1 MFDTSFK
8 NIDEESRG
16 AIEYRDAHQEQ
27 LRERTRNFHG
37 PFYDNRSADSNPEN
51 HAFEYISLYVPRTI
65 YDNPKVKEIKDKMPE
80 FDYNPQP
87 ADDGVA
93 REERPEVSLENGAR
107 YQGQWN
113 K

>member
-1 MFDTSFK
+1 MRGCIDRKKVQRAYGFK
-8 NIDEESRG
+8 SKNG
-16 AIEYRDAHQEQ
+16 AGFGMSS
-27 LRERTRNFHG
+27 TTN
-37 PFYDNRSADSNPEN
+37 
-51 HAFEYISLYVPRTI
+51 

-93 REERPEVSLENGAR
+93 REERPKVSLENGAR